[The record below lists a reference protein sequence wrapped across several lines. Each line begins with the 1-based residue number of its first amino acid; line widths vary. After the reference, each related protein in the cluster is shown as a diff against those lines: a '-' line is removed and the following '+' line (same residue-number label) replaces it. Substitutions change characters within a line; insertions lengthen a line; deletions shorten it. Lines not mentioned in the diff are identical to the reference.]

1 MPSRFEPTQDDVLA
15 NLLSLL
21 RRRWRS
27 GALAFAVVFG
37 LVATMVLT
45 ARPVYRADAKLRIG
59 EPPPSPGVS
68 SGSSILGLM
77 RMGGDPFANDLEL
90 LGSRTVT
97 EAIVRDAALAAKV
110 IAPRGWH
117 RDSLFSAFAARDSTI
132 TAAFE
137 ARWLTRDRIQVRRSA
152 TKDTRSEGP
161 DTGEKDTL
169 VGEFA
174 AGVPVSFGGLDVVF
188 RAGKSGGPERI
199 RISTIPFG
207 EAVRRYGTRVG
218 ITRTRRDANVVRIV
232 YTDADPGIGRTVTQ
246 SAVTRFVELRTRIQ
260 KREGGQNID
269 SLRAVARQT
278 QAELTRSEEILEK
291 LQREGRL
298 VDPAVQSE
306 TFITRYSELG
316 AALEQTRT
324 QQRAIESVLAR
335 ADSAVTAGERWSK
348 LLSYP
353 AFRENEAIGQMLA
366 QINGLEQQ
374 RRQLAPRRTE
384 NNLEYSLVLDQIAY
398 MNRSLSALAA
408 DLRTTLSDEIARQE
422 TLLAEMDATL
432 AGMPR
437 QAIELARRQRTTR
450 VLSEVMVLTEQR
462 VRQEELRQALSFA
475 NVQVIDP
482 PALRYKPV
490 WPRKKLGLA
499 VGWMLASLSALLAL
513 VVSDR
518 ADRRLR
524 RAADVAR
531 ITEAPVLG
539 VAVRGKDG
547 LRFTAQELGAV
558 VQHASANGRGPLR
571 IVIAP
576 VGAARSQDLVGVLR
590 DALAGRAGYTDDAN
604 PPRPLGLSTGS
615 SPEVVQAAS
624 LVDFASAS
632 AAAAT
637 QAPIALVVEAG
648 RTTSDE
654 LARAAALITQA
665 GGRIGG
671 TIVVCASPKR
681 AAEVW
686 A

>member
-1 MPSRFEPTQDDVLA
+1 MPARFQATSDDIITELLA
-15 NLLSLL
+15 VI
-21 RRRWRS
+21 RRRWRPS
-27 GALAFAVVFG
+27 LLAFLAVFG

-90 LGSRTVT
+90 LGSRSVT
-97 EAIVRDAALAAKV
+97 EAVVRDAALTAKV
-110 IAPRGWH
+110 EAPRGWH
-117 RDSLFSAFAARDSTI
+117 RDSLFSAFATQDSTI
-132 TAAFE
+132 TSSYE
-137 ARWLTRDRIQVRRSA
+137 ARWVTADQIEIRQLSPKASAEDNQAAVPAARR
-152 TKDTRSEGP
+152 
-161 DTGEKDTL
+161 
-169 VGEFA
+169 VA
-174 AGVPVSFGGLDVVF
+174 AGAPVNLGGLDVAF
-188 RAGKSGGPERI
+188 RARKRGGPDLV

-207 EAVRRYGTRVG
+207 EAVRRSASRVV

-232 YTDADPGIGRTVTQ
+232 FTDPDPGIARTVTQ

-260 KREGGQNID
+260 KREGGQNVD

-278 QAELTRSEEILEK
+278 QAELTRSEEALEK
-291 LQREGRL
+291 LQRETRL
-298 VDPAVQSE
+298 VDPSVQSE
-306 TFITRYSELG
+306 AFVTRYTELG
-316 AALEQTRT
+316 VAREMTRSHL
-324 QQRAIESVLAR
+324 RAIESVLAR
-335 ADSAVTAGERWSK
+335 AESSETVGERWAK

-353 AFRENEAIGQMLA
+353 AFRENEAIGSMLA

-384 NNLEYSLVLDQIAY
+384 SNMEYRLILDQIDY
-398 MNRSLSALAA
+398 MNRSLSGLAA
-408 DLRTTLSDEIARQE
+408 DLRTTLSDEIKEQDVQ
-422 TLLAEMDATL
+422 LIEMDTRL
-432 AGMPR
+432 ASMPR
-437 QAIELARRQRTTR
+437 QSIELARLQRSTR
-450 VLSEVMVLTEQR
+450 VLSEVLILTEQR

-499 VGWMLASLSALLAL
+499 VGMMLAGLSALLAL
-513 VVSDR
+513 VVSER
-518 ADRRLR
+518 ADRRVR

-531 ITEAPVLG
+531 VTEAPVLG
-539 VAVRGKDG
+539 VAVRSKEG

-576 VGAARSQDLVGVLR
+576 VGNARGHDLVEALR
-590 DALAGRAGYTDDAN
+590 NALPGPMLQAAHSGHAN
-604 PPRPLGLSTGS
+604 GS

-632 AAAAT
+632 AAAST
-637 QAPIALVVEAG
+637 QVPIALVVEAG
-648 RTTSDE
+648 RTTVNE
-654 LARAAALITQA
+654 LVRATALVTQA

-671 TIVVCASPKR
+671 TIVVCENPKR